1 MTDTP
6 PPPTNLDRLK
16 SRLKK
21 DGLAFRLVSAQ
32 LSARPSGQQ
41 AALKKA
47 MSDRLSEL
55 RQGYAGTADQKA

>member
-21 DGLAFRLVSAQ
+21 DGLAARLVSAQ
-32 LSARPSGQQ
+32 MSAEPAGQQ
-41 AALKKA
+41 AALIMV
-47 MSDRLSEL
+47 MSDRLNEI
-55 RQGYAGTADQKA
+55 RQGYAGNSDQKA